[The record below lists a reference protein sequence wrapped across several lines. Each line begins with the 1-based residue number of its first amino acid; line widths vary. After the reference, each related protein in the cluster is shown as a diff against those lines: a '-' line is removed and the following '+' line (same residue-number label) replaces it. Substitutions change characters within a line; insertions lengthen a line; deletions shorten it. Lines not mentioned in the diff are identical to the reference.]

1 MDKKSS
7 EEKFKVRRHLWFN
20 ENHIHD
26 IKLQGEIASATME
39 ANARSLDIARITDDS
54 GYIKQEIQYIHL
66 YWKMMLSS
74 TFIAAEKT
82 MSAFKMWKLQ
92 SIGSNYLFYPF
103 KRQVMPTTFL
113 LAVLGSLL
121 TPTPPTLSHT
131 LSETGCLSSLSP
143 LLCPFPFPSIT
154 TK

>member
-39 ANARSLDIARITDDS
+39 AHARSLDIARITDDS
-54 GYIKQEIQYIHL
+54 GYIKQEIQYIHV

-74 TFIAAEKT
+74 MFIAAEKNNV
-82 MSAFKMWKLQ
+82 SLQ
-92 SIGSNYLFYPF
+92 NVKASKHRL
-103 KRQVMPTTFL
+103 
-113 LAVLGSLL
+113 
-121 TPTPPTLSHT
+121 
-131 LSETGCLSSLSP
+131 
-143 LLCPFPFPSIT
+143 
-154 TK
+154 